1 MTAAPSLELSCTA
14 TSAALHQKAEEL
26 AKKLG
31 LPCLPAP
38 ASPPQLVYT
47 ERGLELRL
55 QLPGPD
61 TSRASV
67 LFIDFAGGKAAFRHA
82 RNCSTRQPLA
92 RAVGIRPGFRPFVFD
107 ATAGMGGD
115 AFVLA
120 CLGCRVVMLERSPVI
135 GALLADAVERALW
148 VEPLA
153 AIFRD
158 TIRLIIGDA
167 AETLQQLPEPADTV
181 YIDPMYPHRRTSA
194 LNSKEMRIIR
204 AIVGDDDDSPA
215 LLNVALT
222 AAADR
227 VVVKRPKDAPLL
239 GGRRPSHQVLMK
251 NSRFDVYLTRH
262 L

>member
-1 MTAAPSLELSCTA
+1 MTAVPSLELSCTA
-14 TSAALHQKAEEL
+14 SSAALHQKAEAL

-31 LPCLPAP
+31 LPCAPAP

-55 QLPGPD
+55 QLEGPD
-61 TSRASV
+61 TAHASV
-67 LFIDFAGGKAAFRHA
+67 LFIDFTGGKAGFRHA
-82 RNCSTRQPLA
+82 HSCSIRQPLA

-107 ATAGMGGD
+107 ATAGLAGD

-120 CLGCRVVMLERSPVI
+120 CLGCRVVMHERSPVI
-135 GALLADAVERALW
+135 AALLADAIERAQL
-148 VEPLA
+148 VEPVA

-158 TIRLIIGDA
+158 AIRLVVGDA
-167 AETLQQLPEPADTV
+167 AKALQQLPEPPDTV

-215 LLNVALT
+215 LLAVAL
-222 AAADR
+222 AAAIDR
-227 VVVKRPKDAPLL
+227 VVVKRPKGAPLL
-239 GGRRPSHQVLMK
+239 DGRRPSHQVLMK